1 MTLLQIP
8 VDEALL
14 ARAGLEPGRE
24 SEAMRTL
31 AAVKLFELRRITLGQ
46 AAQLSGMSLWDFHDT
61 LRAWGVSWSNLTPEQ
76 LADDLRNA

>member
-24 SEAMRTL
+24 SETMRTL

-46 AAQLSGMSLWDFHDT
+46 AAQLSGMSLWEFHDI
-61 LRAWGVSWSNLTPEQ
+61 LRSWGVSWSNLTPEQ